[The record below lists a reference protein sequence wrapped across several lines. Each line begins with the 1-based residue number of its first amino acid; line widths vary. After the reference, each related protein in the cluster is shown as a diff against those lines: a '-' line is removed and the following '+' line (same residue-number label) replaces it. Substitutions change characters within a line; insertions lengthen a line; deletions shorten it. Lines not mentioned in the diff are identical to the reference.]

1 MIARVCNC
9 ISLLG
14 RHFIQISENMI
25 ILMVE
30 NSFAHPVVDLLLPE
44 IGDQIV
50 AAARQCLEEESKMAQ

>member
-14 RHFIQISENMI
+14 RHFVQISEH
-25 ILMVE
+25 MVNLTIE
-30 NSFAHPVVDLLLPE
+30 SSLLYPVVDLLLPE

-50 AAARQCLEEESKMAQ
+50 AAARQCLEEENKMAQ